1 MPAGMSVAFDT
12 LSYARRMEGVG
23 FTRAQ
28 AEAMAEEQ
36 AKLIDERL
44 ATKTDVAAIQA
55 DIEALRLSTKADTEA
70 LRLATKTD
78 VAAIQADIEALR
90 LSTKADTEALRLSS
104 KADIETL
111 RLSTKA
117 EFELVRRGIELLRRD
132 MTIRLGGIIVA
143 AAAAASTI
151 VTLLSRLPPANP

>member
-1 MPAGMSVAFDT
+1 MPAGMSAAFDT

-55 DIEALRLSTKADTEA
+55 DIEALRLAAKAD
-70 LRLATKTD
+70 
-78 VAAIQADIEALR
+78 VEALR
-90 LSTKADTEALRLSS
+90 LSTKADIEALRLSM
-104 KADIETL
+104 KADIEAL
-111 RLSTKA
+111 RLSMKA
-117 EFELVRRGIELLRRD
+117 DMEAMGFSYKADMELLRRD
-132 MTIRLGGIIVA
+132 MTIRLGGIVIAAVA
-143 AAAAASTI
+143 AVSTI
-151 VTLLSRLPPANP
+151 MTLLSRLPPAHP